1 MLPASFSKGTEARTW
16 WGILRCWSKRKAE
29 RVRRAAEA
37 MNQTLEKRM
46 RMRERRVI
54 GGVDGLHCGARWAG
68 KEIGVD
74 GRKSEMGGG
83 GADVSRVRRWLAG
96 EC

>member
-46 RMRERRVI
+46 RMRARRVMVLSGREPLWRKL
-54 GGVDGLHCGARWAG
+54 GGDGNW
-68 KEIGVD
+68 VN
-74 GRKSEMGGG
+74 GRKSEMRGCRT
-83 GADVSRVRRWLAG
+83 DVPSLRRWLAG